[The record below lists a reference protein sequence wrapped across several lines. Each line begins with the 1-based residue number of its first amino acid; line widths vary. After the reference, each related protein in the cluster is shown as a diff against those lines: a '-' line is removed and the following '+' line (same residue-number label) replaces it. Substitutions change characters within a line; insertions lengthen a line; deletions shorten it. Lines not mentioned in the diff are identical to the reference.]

1 MIASL
6 ERVVTQGLFEEAAP
20 KWMSTSAMGK
30 VRKHVPSRGNS
41 KPRGRKELGMFEEQE
56 GTQCD

>member
-6 ERVVTQGLFEEAAP
+6 ERVVTQGLFEEGAP
-20 KWMSTSAMGK
+20 EWMRTSALGK
-30 VRKHVPSRGNS
+30 MRKQFPSRGNS
-41 KPRGRKELGMFEEQE
+41 KPRGRKELGRFEEQE